1 MERAEEEEEEEE
13 AAAVAGKEKLVRT
26 AGNARS
32 ATAAPQDLWAGG
44 IPSPFGLP

>member
-1 MERAEEEEEEEE
+1 MQRAEEEEED
-13 AAAVAGKEKLVRT
+13 AAVAGKEKLVR
-26 AGNARS
+26 ALGIAFN